1 MITKDHGEVVR
12 KWIVE
17 NLDFIKS
24 IPGSKPHG
32 YKGVVFGIQDIQS
45 AAVKIILSE
54 QNFPYNELKYIEEE
68 LINKYNI
75 PVNKYAESGIMM
87 VYSEDGY
94 KCKWHTDTTDDQN
107 VYTTRLNVLLSKS
120 EQGGEPII
128 KKNGSEIVIPVKRN
142 EPWICIAGKYE
153 HSTVKTK
160 GKTPRILLSFG
171 YDVSKIMLENLNQI

>member
-1 MITKDHGEVVR
+1 MITQDHGEVVR

-24 IPGSKPHG
+24 MPDSKPRGH
-32 YKGVVFGIQDIQS
+32 KGVVFGIQDIQS
-45 AAVKIILSE
+45 TAAKRILLE

-68 LINKYNI
+68 LINKYKI
-75 PVNKYAESGIMM
+75 PVKKYAGSGIMI
-87 VYSEDGY
+87 VYTEKGY

-107 VYTTRLNVLLSKS
+107 SYTTRLNVLLSKP
-120 EQGGEPII
+120 ETGGEPII
-128 KKNGSEIVIPVKRN
+128 KKNGSEIVIPVKKN
-142 EPWICIAGKYE
+142 EPWICVAGKYE

-171 YDVSKIMLENLNQI
+171 YDVSKVMLENLNQI

>member
-1 MITKDHGEVVR
+1 MISQDHGGVVR

-24 IPGSKPHG
+24 MPDSKPRGH
-32 YKGVVFGIQDIQS
+32 KGVVFGIQDIQS
-45 AAVKIILSE
+45 AAVKRILLE

-68 LINKYNI
+68 LINKYNM

-87 VYSEDGY
+87 VYSEEGY

-107 VYTTRLNVLLSKS
+107 SYTTRLNVLLSKP

-128 KKNGSEIVIPVKRN
+128 KKIDSKLVIPVEKN
-142 EPWICIAGKYE
+142 EPWICVAGKYK

-171 YDVSKIMLENLNQI
+171 YDIPKVMLENFNYI